1 VPRPTDVWT
10 LGGTNAGEINGEITF
25 SGFEKLV
32 GGLAADSFLIG
43 NGALLS
49 GSIDGGSVGSVGSG
63 GNTLRFTLGSAD
75 DSVLLGYPEIVVNGA
90 SWRYANIGAIAV
102 GRAGRQGH
110 DYRSADGGRLP
121 DQIDVFGGSGDDHF
135 TVQLAGAAATTIRI
149 DGGENGQN
157 AADTLLVFGT
167 ANGERITVSGSGV
180 DYDGVQ
186 LLTTGVETLSVD
198 GAGGDD
204 TIVLSGTPVTGVL
217 TLLGGAGD
225 DDFTVSYPTNP
236 ASLSIDGGGGSNHL
250 TATMSD
256 ADDIVELAATSLAVL
271 DSATLHYGNIAQLA
285 VNTLGGADQ
294 ISISGTS
301 AASTV
306 VDSGA
311 GSDSITVQASGGAL
325 RLNSGEDNDAVK
337 VRGVSAPLTVDLG
350 GGDDTLALSS
360 LDIGGTL
367 RAIGAA
373 LDLYGGDGNDQLLL
387 DASGDSA
394 DLSGSLSE
402 QRIEGLG
409 SAAGGSYSGFEAA
422 ELRLGSGADRLTIAG
437 SLAGSTVVRTGA
449 GADQVTVT
457 GTLGAVA
464 IDSGADDDSI
474 AVQGISGALT
484 VNAGDGDDTINVVVH
499 AVPDDTRSSIKGPL
513 TINGDDG
520 IDTLNVDDSGNTG
533 PATLTIDGNSISGLG
548 LASGITFTS
557 IENHGFTLGGG
568 GNTVNIRSLSNAL
581 HLHTGSGD
589 DTINVGSLAPATV
602 NGIGARLTIDG
613 DAGNDTLNVDDSG
626 DPTANSGVLTAGKLS
641 GLGMA
646 VGIDYA
652 NIETL
657 HISLGSGG
665 NHFAITGTPAAAAQT
680 LINTGAGDDTVTVA
694 LTSPNDGPLTVN
706 LQAGKDSLDASA
718 SSLGVVVF
726 GGDGADSIIGGMAA
740 DVLSGDG
747 GNDTLFGGLGND
759 SLAGGL
765 GDDLLL
771 GGSGR
776 VMHSL
781 HPDGTPRTDVLLLDR
796 AMISGSLALGGNVA
810 AGGSRST
817 VDALLAADFTLL
829 AGVFNAD
836 GSKHLNGDD
845 SWDSR
850 ALLLQLIGDG
860 DDVLSGGGGND
871 TFRFPDPGRECR

>member
-1 VPRPTDVWT
+1 
-10 LGGTNAGEINGEITF
+10 
-25 SGFEKLV
+25 
-32 GGLAADSFLIG
+32 
-43 NGALLS
+43 
-49 GSIDGGSVGSVGSG
+49 
-63 GNTLRFTLGSAD
+63 
-75 DSVLLGYPEIVVNGA
+75 
-90 SWRYANIGAIAV
+90 
-102 GRAGRQGH
+102 
-110 DYRSADGGRLP
+110 
-121 DQIDVFGGSGDDHF
+121 
-135 TVQLAGAAATTIRI
+135 
-149 DGGENGQN
+149 
-157 AADTLLVFGT
+157 
-167 ANGERITVSGSGV
+167 
-180 DYDGVQ
+180 
-186 LLTTGVETLSVD
+186 
-198 GAGGDD
+198 
-204 TIVLSGTPVTGVL
+204 
-217 TLLGGAGD
+217 
-225 DDFTVSYPTNP
+225 
-236 ASLSIDGGGGSNHL
+236 
-250 TATMSD
+250 
-256 ADDIVELAATSLAVL
+256 
-271 DSATLHYGNIAQLA
+271 
-285 VNTLGGADQ
+285 
-294 ISISGTS
+294 
-301 AASTV
+301 
-306 VDSGA
+306 
-311 GSDSITVQASGGAL
+311 
-325 RLNSGEDNDAVK
+325 
-337 VRGVSAPLTVDLG
+337 
-350 GGDDTLALSS
+350 LSS

-747 GNDTLFGGLGND
+747 RQRHAVRRPRQR
-759 SLAGGL
+759 LAGGRPGRRPAAWWQRTGDAFAPSGRHATHRRAVARS
-765 GDDLLL
+765 GDDQRFVGAWRQRRCRRQPEHRRRPARCRLHFAGRRLQRRRLEAPERRRQL
-771 GGSGR
+771 GQ
-776 VMHSL
+776 
-781 HPDGTPRTDVLLLDR
+781 PRAPAAVDR
-796 AMISGSLALGGNVA
+796 
-810 AGGSRST
+810 
-817 VDALLAADFTLL
+817 
-829 AGVFNAD
+829 
-836 GSKHLNGDD
+836 
-845 SWDSR
+845 
-850 ALLLQLIGDG
+850 
-860 DDVLSGGGGND
+860 
-871 TFRFPDPGRECR
+871 